1 MSRVCR
7 RRRQRQLRAV
17 SAFVWTKWRCQLL
30 DCQVIRRFRPLT
42 LHHSHRHF
50 NHLLLRF
57 SHFDLFNQDKQLGL
71 MLYRC
76 PLRRQ
81 HQFMLSKCNLLRQS
95 LRRTPTDNVHRSTAS
110 SCRNSSLCFIALLVH
125 SSLNNIR
132 VDRRSSRIIKRDI
145 GRVLQMLT
153 SLHPPT
159 CSLTSS
165 LSDSATRH
173 PTYSLTDRLD
183 I

>member
-1 MSRVCR
+1 M
-7 RRRQRQLRAV
+7 
-17 SAFVWTKWRCQLL
+17 
-30 DCQVIRRFRPLT
+30 IRRFRRLT

-57 SHFDLFNQDKQLGL
+57 SRFDLFNQDKLLGL

-81 HQFMLSKCNLLRQS
+81 RQFMLSKYHLLRQS
-95 LRRTPTDNVHRSTAS
+95 LRRTPTDNGHRSTAS
-110 SCRNSSLCFIALLVH
+110 SCRNNSLCIITLPVH

-132 VDRRSSRIIKRDI
+132 VDRRFSRIIKRDI
-145 GRVLQMLT
+145 GLVLQMLT
-153 SLHPPT
+153 SLLPPT
-159 CSLTSS
+159 CSLTPS
-165 LSDSATRH
+165 LSDRATRH